1 MTDFNTTNPN
11 QITNENVHGFKY
23 LLKLAFRLR
32 YWILASVLVLG
43 AVVFVSLRFVEK
55 QYMCTTK
62 VAFEPKAF
70 IYVMKN
76 RDTINFYKSNVA
88 SDCREMRFEEM
99 KSTTFLQYFADS
111 SSLKL
116 SVDDIRAHLSIDFDK
131 NSNILCLNYKTTNPQ
146 RGDSILSDFV
156 NIYNAYSFQNQ
167 LIEVRNSLHMI
178 DRAIQILKTND
189 TSLLVENEILAQ
201 IAQTCRDGQ
210 TSQMMRNALLQHKV
224 DVCMFLEGMPPALT
238 VIEAPSCSDVPVSPH
253 SKFLYLLAVCLG
265 IFLPLIVA
273 EFVDYMKSER

>member
-11 QITNENVHGFKY
+11 QISNENVHGFKY

-32 YWILASVLVLG
+32 YWILASVLILVV
-43 AVVFVSLRFVEK
+43 AVFVSLRFVEK
-55 QYMCTTK
+55 QYVRTCK
-62 VAFEPKAF
+62 AVFDHRAFV
-70 IYVMKN
+70 YVIEN
-76 RDTINFYKSNVA
+76 RDTINGYSSFVA
-88 SDCREMRFEEM
+88 NCREMRFEEM

-210 TSQMMRNALLQHKV
+210 TSQMMRNALLQQKV
-224 DVCMFLEGMPPALT
+224 DVCMFLKGMPPALT

-265 IFLPLIVA
+265 IFLPLIVV